1 MKVYTEK
8 KAEDFLKDKLPIA
21 KGKLTKKLKEALEY
35 SKKLKF
41 PIVLKLMSDK
51 VLHKSDIGAVKIVSN
66 EDELKIQYNNLL
78 RLAKSMRI
86 SRYDILIQRAQQGHE
101 TIVGAK
107 RDPTFGPIVIFG
119 AGGIYTELIKDTS
132 IRICPVAKEE
142 ALKMIDE
149 TKFSK
154 ILHGYR
160 GEKSNVDSLA
170 NIIVKVS
177 NIMMKNKKIQEL
189 DLNPV
194 FVNQLRAVVADAR
207 IILS

>member
-1 MKVYTEK
+1 MKVYAER

-21 KGKLTKKLKEALEY
+21 KGKLTKKLNQALEY
-35 SKKLKF
+35 SRRIKF

-51 VLHKSDIGAVKIVSN
+51 ILHKSDIGAVKIVNN
-66 EDELKIQYNNLL
+66 ENELRLEYNNLL

-86 SRYDILIQRAQQGHE
+86 SRYNILIQRAQQGHE
-101 TIVGAK
+101 AIIGAK
-107 RDPTFGPIVIFG
+107 RDQTFGPVVIFG

-132 IRICPVAKEE
+132 IRICPVTKEE

-149 TKFSK
+149 TNFSK

-160 GEKSNVDSLA
+160 GEKSNIDSLA
-170 NIIVKVS
+170 KIIVKVS

-194 FVNQLRAVVADAR
+194 FVNPLRAVVADAR
-207 IILS
+207 IIFS